1 MSARMPQTIRVAHSP
16 DSDDAFMFHGLFSGA
31 VKADGLDF
39 VQETGDIES
48 LNRQAR
54 QAPFDITA
62 ISVHAYAHLHDKYV
76 LLDAGASF
84 GDGYGPT
91 VIVGQASQFH
101 RLEELARARIA
112 VPGEW
117 TSAVLALRMR
127 LPGFDP
133 MYVDFK
139 DVGRMVNLGK
149 AEAGLVIHEG
159 QLTARE
165 DGFRVVEDLGA
176 SWKERTGLPLPLG
189 MNALRRDLPGPLR
202 RTLARVMAETVA
214 WGLDHRKEALDY
226 AMGFA
231 RDLDREKADRFVGM
245 YVNDWTRD
253 VGPRGREAVRRFLGE
268 AADLGL
274 VPRVTPEFQER

>member
-1 MSARMPQTIRVAHSP
+1 MPQTIRVAHSP
-16 DSDDAFMFHGLFSGA
+16 DSDDAFMFYGLFSGA
-31 VKADGLDF
+31 VKADGLEF
-39 VQETGDIES
+39 VQEFGDIES
-48 LNRQAR
+48 LNQKA
-54 QAPFDITA
+54 QGVVHDITA
-62 ISVHAYAHLHDKYV
+62 ISVHAYAHLHEKYV

-91 VIVGQASQFH
+91 VIVNQTSQFG
-101 RLEELARARIA
+101 RLEELGRARIA
-112 VPGEW
+112 VPGPW

-127 LPGFDP
+127 IPDFDP

-139 DVGRMVNLGK
+139 DVGRAVTLGK
-149 AEAGLVIHEG
+149 AEGGLVIHEG
-159 QLTARE
+159 QLTARQ
-165 DGFRVVEDLGA
+165 DGFRVVEDLGV

-189 MNALRRDLPGPLR
+189 MNALRRDLPEPLR

-214 WGLDHRKEALDY
+214 YGLDHREEALDY

-231 RDLDREKADRFVGM
+231 RGLERKQADQFVGM

-253 VGPRGREAVRRFLGE
+253 VGPRGKEAVRLLLSE

>member
-1 MSARMPQTIRVAHSP
+1 MPQTIRVAHSP
-16 DSDDAFMFHGLFSGA
+16 DSDDAFMFYGLFSGA
-31 VKADGLDF
+31 VKADGLEF
-39 VQETGDIES
+39 VQEFGDIES
-48 LNRQAR
+48 LNQKA
-54 QAPFDITA
+54 QGVVHDITA
-62 ISVHAYAHLHDKYV
+62 ISVHAYAHLHEKYV

-91 VIVGQASQFH
+91 VIVNQTSQFV
-101 RLEELARARIA
+101 RLEELGRARIA
-112 VPGEW
+112 VPGPW
-117 TSAVLALRMR
+117 TSAVLALKMR
-127 LPGFDP
+127 IPGFDP

-139 DVGRMVNLGK
+139 DVGRVVKLGK

-165 DGFRVVEDLGA
+165 EGFRVVDDLGA

-189 MNALRRDLPGPLR
+189 MNALRRDLPAPLR

-214 WGLDHRKEALDY
+214 YGLDHREQALDY

-231 RDLDREKADRFVGM
+231 RGLERRKADQFVGM

-253 VGPRGREAVRRFLGE
+253 VGPKGKEAVRLFLSE